1 MTTVATLASSCST
14 FLEGDALRLHGS
26 ACESSARRR
35 SGVARCAQ
43 GSSEAAKAGVVS
55 RRQAAFALV
64 AGGLVLPVAPM
75 ARALLEADDDDS
87 LLEKVKEDKRKRI
100 QKRST
105 AINDFIKESGFVQT
119 AVYKLSEAGQAIDGG
134 DFSKATAVLA
144 QQNSDW
150 IRDIQAALKK
160 VSSSSDEVAVADTFR
175 SSLTSLQAA
184 VKSGDSNSSRTAFI
198 ASAEALDKWAR
209 LTGLAEKVVGL

>member
-1 MTTVATLASSCST
+1 MRTVATLASSCST
-14 FLEGDALRLHGS
+14 FLEGDALRVHGS
-26 ACESSARRR
+26 ACEGSGRRR
-35 SGVARCAQ
+35 SGVARCGQ

-105 AINDFIKESGFVQT
+105 AINDFVKESGNDLPLTPTSCLNHVTGEDPFGIICRT
-119 AVYKLSEAGQAIDGG
+119 FCSGRN
-134 DFSKATAVLA
+134 
-144 QQNSDW
+144 QNSVM
-150 IRDIQAALKK
+150 RC
-160 VSSSSDEVAVADTFR
+160 FHR
-175 SSLTSLQAA
+175 S
-184 VKSGDSNSSRTAFI
+184 
-198 ASAEALDKWAR
+198 
-209 LTGLAEKVVGL
+209 

>member
-1 MTTVATLASSCST
+1 
-14 FLEGDALRLHGS
+14 
-26 ACESSARRR
+26 
-35 SGVARCAQ
+35 
-43 GSSEAAKAGVVS
+43 
-55 RRQAAFALV
+55 
-64 AGGLVLPVAPM
+64 M